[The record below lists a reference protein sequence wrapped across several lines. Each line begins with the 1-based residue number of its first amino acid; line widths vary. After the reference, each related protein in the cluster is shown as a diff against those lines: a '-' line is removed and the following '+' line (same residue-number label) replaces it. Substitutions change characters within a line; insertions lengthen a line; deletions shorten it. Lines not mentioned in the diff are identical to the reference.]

1 MLPWDFAWTRTGAL
15 PVLDNQAE
23 HEQELREAHRLYT
36 EMDAVGHAERVGREL
51 EHATQR

>member
-23 HEQELREAHRLYT
+23 PEQELREAHRLYT
-36 EMDAVGHAERVGREL
+36 EMGAVGHAERVGREL
-51 EHATQR
+51 NENNR